1 MGNRSEGANTM
12 IIERGARPD
21 ALPKPKRGKTTLAVV
36 VLVGV
41 GALALGLGFGAG
53 ASLNAIGALGSVR
66 RMVCATP
73 PLSARERFLAC
84 TVSEAPVPTPQE
96 LEWMLGQR
104 QGRAA
109 TPGWGVP

>member
-1 MGNRSEGANTM
+1 M
-12 IIERGARPD
+12 IVERGARPD

-53 ASLNAIGALGSVR
+53 ALNAIGALGSVR
-66 RMVCATP
+66 RLVCATP
-73 PLSARERFLAC
+73 PPSARERFLAC
-84 TVSEAPVPTPQE
+84 TVSEAPVPTPEE
-96 LEWMLGQR
+96 LERMLAQR

-109 TPGWGVP
+109 TPGWGTP